1 MSIASIL
8 PMCLLMALLVLSI
21 ACSEASSAAYSPFA
35 PTPPVVAVPPA
46 VPVVRDS
53 VPLEIGENVS
63 GTLTSSDPSC
73 GIELGLDAPE
83 PCQLFVVA
91 VRERGFVT
99 VRVSTPDA
107 GPLSL
112 RVNQT
117 RKWGQELSVTI
128 EVREGFRYEIGVGL
142 HDGPHA
148 ASQRFELTTSFE
160 SD

>member
-35 PTPPVVAVPPA
+35 PTPPVAALPPA
-46 VPVVRDS
+46 APTARDA
-53 VPLEIGENVS
+53 VTLEIGQSVS
-63 GTLTSSDPSC
+63 GTLTSSDPLMRGRAGSRRARA
-73 GIELGLDAPE
+73 LS
-83 PCQLFVVA
+83 A
-91 VRERGFVT
+91 VRTRRPRGGFVT
-99 VRVSTPDA
+99 VHVSTQDA

-128 EVREGFRYEIGVGL
+128 EVREGFRYEIGVAL

-160 SD
+160 TD